1 MELSA
6 REIQVIEVLLRQPE
20 GLTAGGIAS
29 RLGVSART
37 VHRDLQPASEFLG
50 SRGLTLVKQSGR
62 GLRVE
67 GTAEARE
74 QTLEALREAGTSVL
88 TPEGRRLSLRRTLL
102 GVDEPIKL
110 RALASGSKVSVGT
123 VSRDLDEVEDWLADF
138 GLSLLRKRGY
148 GVEVRGTEV
157 DRRRAMSRLIL
168 ENLDEAALLPLLP
181 EAPGDLPAGLVA
193 DHVSDRLM
201 GMIDEDRLRMVE
213 ALTREAVE
221 RLPYAIADSA
231 FVGLSV
237 HVALMV
243 ERLLQGGKVEVDD
256 DILRRLR
263 KTVEYEHARSLA
275 QAIEEAFQIDM
286 PEEEIAYITMHLRGT
301 KLRQDGALERYFETS
316 DLEVASRVK
325 ALIHYVGEQT
335 GVVLAGDSSLY
346 TGLLAHIDRAIQ
358 RLRENL
364 KIYNPLLPEIKEDYP
379 ALFDLVNRGMAKVFV
394 DEEIPEEEVGFVAM
408 HFGAALDRGQG
419 EFPQNVLVICSA
431 GIGSARMLSSRL
443 EKAFPQIRLIRNT
456 SLFELEELDPEGFD
470 LVVSTIPLPL
480 PAGSYVQVHPLLS
493 KDEVEIIRDHL
504 REKKIRDH
512 LREKSFD
519 ARLAE
524 RASSEA
530 LEVFGGGQ
538 TKFDQMAEATQVI
551 AELLE
556 DAFLERHEARGF
568 VPEAVRLMCE
578 SLAGRGLISEPERL
592 EAGLLARMELGGI
605 GIPGTTLAL
614 FHARGDT
621 VVRPCFS
628 VHDFDEPLEL
638 EGMDGA
644 VMRVRR
650 SLLMVAPPELSPVA
664 LEAISEISVAM
675 VERPVEREVFEVGSE
690 AQVIALLNGIFGRY
704 LQHKLA

>member
-6 REIQVIEVLLRQPE
+6 REIQVIEVLLRHSE
-20 GLTAGGIAS
+20 GLTAGDIAS
-29 RLGVSART
+29 RLDVSART

-74 QTLEALREAGTSVL
+74 QTLEALRKAGSSVL
-88 TPEGRRLSLRRTLL
+88 TPEGRRLSLLRTLL
-102 GVDEPIKL
+102 GADEPIKL

-123 VSRDLDEVEDWLADF
+123 VSRDLDEVEDWLAGL
-138 GLSLLRKRGY
+138 GLSLLRKPGY
-148 GVEVRGTEV
+148 GVEVLGTETE
-157 DRRRAMSRLIL
+157 RRRAMSRLIL
-168 ENLDEAALLPLLP
+168 ENLDEAALLPRL
-181 EAPGDLPAGLVA
+181 EAPGELPAGLVA
-193 DHVSDRLM
+193 DHVSHRLM

-213 ALTREAVE
+213 ALTGAAVE

-256 DILRRLR
+256 DILQRLR
-263 KTVEYEHARSLA
+263 KTNEYDHARSLA
-275 QAIEEAFQIDM
+275 QAIQEDFGVEV
-286 PEEEIAYITMHLRGT
+286 PEEEVAYITMHLRGT

-316 DLEVASRVK
+316 DLELASRVK
-325 ALIHYVGEQT
+325 ALIHYVEEQT
-335 GVVLAGDSSLY
+335 GVALAGDSSLY

-379 ALFDLVNRGMAKVFV
+379 ALFDLVNRGMEKVFV
-394 DEEIPEEEVGFVAM
+394 DEEIPQEEVGFVAM
-408 HFGAALDRGQG
+408 HFGAALDREQG

-431 GIGSARMLSSRL
+431 GIGSARMLASRL

-456 SLFELEELDPEGFD
+456 SLFELEEFDPEEFD
-470 LVVSTIPLPL
+470 LVVSTIPLPI

-493 KDEVEIIRDHL
+493 EDEVERIRDHL
-504 REKKIRDH
+504 RA
-512 LREKSFD
+512 KSFD

-538 TKFDQMAEATQVI
+538 TKFYQMAEATQVI

-556 DAFLERHEARGF
+556 DAFLERHEARGS

-578 SLAGRGLISEPERL
+578 SLAGRGLVSESERL
-592 EAGLLARMELGGI
+592 EAALLARMELGGI

-621 VVRPCFS
+621 VVRPSFS

-664 LEAISEISVAM
+664 LEAISEISIAM
-675 VERPVEREVFEVGSE
+675 VERPAEREVFEDGSE
-690 AQVIALLNGIFGRY
+690 AQVIVLLNGIFARY
-704 LQHKLA
+704 LQHKLV

>member
-1 MELSA
+1 MGLSVHEIELIGA
-6 REIQVIEVLLRQPE
+6 LLRQPE
-20 GLTAGGIAS
+20 GLTVADLADE
-29 RLGVSART
+29 LGVSART
-37 VHRDLQPASEFLG
+37 VHRDLQSASEFLG
-50 SRGLTLVKQSGR
+50 PRGLTLVRRAGR
-62 GLRVE
+62 GVRVE
-67 GTAEARE
+67 GANGARDRALE
-74 QTLEALREAGTSVL
+74 DLRDVAPATLSPEERRVSLLRK
-88 TPEGRRLSLRRTLL
+88 LL
-102 GVDEPIKL
+102 GSDEPIKL
-110 RALASGSKVSVGT
+110 RALASGLKVSVGT
-123 VSRDLDEVEDWLADF
+123 VSRDLDGVEDWLIDL
-138 GLSLLRKRGY
+138 GLSLLRKPGY
-148 GVEVRGTEV
+148 GVEVVGTEA
-157 DRRRAMSRLIL
+157 DLRQAMGRLIL
-168 ENLDEAALLPLLP
+168 ENLDEAALLPRSQEP
-181 EAPGDLPAGLVA
+181 DRLPAGLAA
-193 DHVSDRLM
+193 DRVSDRLM
-201 GMIDEDRLRMVE
+201 GMVDEDRLRMVE
-213 ALTREAVE
+213 TLVGEAVE

-231 FVGLSV
+231 FVNLSV

-243 ERLLQGGKVEVDD
+243 ERLLQGAKVEMGD
-256 DILRRLR
+256 DILLRLHDAA
-263 KTVEYEHARSLA
+263 EYDHARGLSG
-275 QAIEEAFQIDM
+275 AIEETFRVEV
-286 PEEEIAYITMHLRGT
+286 PEDEVAYITMHLRGT

-325 ALIHYVGEQT
+325 ALIHYVGGQT
-335 GVVLAGDSSLY
+335 GVTLAGDSSLY

-379 ALFDLVNRGMAKVFV
+379 ALFDLVNRGMEKVFV

-456 SLFELEELDPEGFD
+456 SLFELEDFDPDAFD
-470 LVVSTIPLPL
+470 LVVSTIPLPI
-480 PAGSYVQVHPLLS
+480 PEGSYVQIHPLLS
-493 KDEVEIIRDHL
+493 EEEVERIRDHL
-504 REKKIRDH
+504 KEKKIRAP

-538 TKFDQMAEATQVI
+538 TKFYQTAEATQVI
-551 AELLE
+551 AVLLE
-556 DAFLERHEARGF
+556 DAFLERHEARGS

-578 SLAGRGLISEPERL
+578 SLAGRGLVSEPERL

-621 VVRPCFS
+621 VVKPSFS
-628 VHDFDEPLEL
+628 VHDFAEPLEL

-675 VERPVEREVFEVGSE
+675 VERPAEREVFEDGSE
-690 AQVIALLNGIFGRY
+690 GQVIALLNGIFARY
-704 LQHKLA
+704 LQHKLT